1 MFTLVNRGNVAHVM
15 PQAVGEG
22 RSAER
27 ELSMTLEETLPE
39 AGQYVYL
46 GAGASPRFALRPV
59 MLLLVSRAQ
68 PVGPEGDAPAG
79 ERWWTLRGWQ
89 LGPFGEPQLLR
100 EVRVRAGGVEV
111 VPHPPAVGLVGA

>member
-1 MFTLVNRGNVAHVM
+1 
-15 PQAVGEG
+15 
-22 RSAER
+22 
-27 ELSMTLEETLPE
+27 MTLEETLPE

-68 PVGPEGDAPAG
+68 PVGSEDVSPAD
-79 ERWWTLRGWQ
+79 RWWVLRGWQ
-89 LGPFGEPQLLR
+89 LGPFGEPELLR
-100 EVRVRAGGVEV
+100 EVRVRAGGVEL